1 MAPFKLRPI
10 EPDEIS
16 VLGERSSEGIAP
28 YLCSSHPS
36 PADTGRGFSSSL
48 EVCVWNSSCIPPM
61 QLMSGFRLF
70 IPSLKNYNI
79 VRWFAG

>member
-36 PADTGRGFSSSL
+36 PADTGRGF
-48 EVCVWNSSCIPPM
+48 
-61 QLMSGFRLF
+61 QLHH
-70 IPSLKNYNI
+70 LKS
-79 VRWFAG
+79 VLV